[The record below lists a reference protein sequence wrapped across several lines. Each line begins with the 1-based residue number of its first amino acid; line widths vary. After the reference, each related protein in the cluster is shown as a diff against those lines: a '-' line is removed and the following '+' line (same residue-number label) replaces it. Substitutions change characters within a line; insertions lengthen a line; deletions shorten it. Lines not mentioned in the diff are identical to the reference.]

1 MLSHKGSRVLTFI
14 LIGAA
19 LLLCLRAAGPVDK
32 PVISPPYLNPSAYPD
47 LVYHHAFQEGPAVTA
62 RAAIL
67 IEASTGTILYAKNEH
82 ERREQ
87 ASITKAMTAIVA
99 IERGDLAD
107 TVRVSANA
115 ARVPGSSLN
124 LSPGQEYKLE
134 ELLRATMLRSGNDGA
149 TAVAEHIGGSVER
162 FVDLMNRRA
171 ATMGLKSTHFANPHG
186 LSAPGHYSTA
196 YDIALMCI
204 WGFRL
209 PKFADIVGCPELW
222 TSSVETGGAKLVYNT
237 NKLLWSLA
245 GADGVKTGTT
255 SKAGHCLA
263 ASATRDGL
271 QFIAVVLR
279 SGARFRDAANLLEY
293 GFSTFTRV
301 KAARAGV
308 ALGEALV
315 RGGAERSVGLATAKD
330 IDVVVRVDE
339 APRVSVVI
347 DVPKSPKAPVGAGDR
362 IGWIDVLYEENLIT
376 RQQLYAVHGVS
387 KKSMWER

>member
-1 MLSHKGSRVLTFI
+1 LLSERGLKVLA
-14 LIGAA
+14 LIIVGAA
-19 LLLCLRAAGPVDK
+19 LLLCLRSADLVDK
-32 PVISPPYLNPSAYPD
+32 PALSPPYLNPSVYPD
-47 LVYHHAFQEGPAVTA
+47 LVYHHAFCEGPAVTA

-99 IERGDLAD
+99 IERADLAD
-107 TVRVSANA
+107 TVRVSADA
-115 ARVPGSSLN
+115 ARVPGSTLN

-162 FVDLMNRRA
+162 FVDLMNTRA
-171 ATMGLKSTHFANPHG
+171 ATMGLKNTHFANPHG

-222 TSSVETGGAKLVYNT
+222 TSSVETGRTKLVYST
-237 NKLLWSLA
+237 NKLLWSLS

-301 KAARAGV
+301 KAAEAGV
-308 ALGEALV
+308 AVGEALV
-315 RGGAERSVGLATAKD
+315 RGGADRTVGLATAKD

-339 APRVSVVI
+339 VPGVSVI
-347 DVPKSPKAPVGAGDR
+347 ISVPESLEAPVCAGDGV
-362 IGWIDVLYEENLIT
+362 GWMDVLYEGNLIS
-376 RQQLYAVHGVS
+376 RQQLYAVDDVR
-387 KKSMWER
+387 KKSIWER

>member
-1 MLSHKGSRVLTFI
+1 MLSQRGSKALTLI

-19 LLLCLRAAGPVDK
+19 LLLCLRLARPVDK
-32 PVISPPYLNPSAYPD
+32 LVISPPYFNPSGYPD
-47 LVYHHAFQEGPAVTA
+47 LVYHHAFHEGPAVTA

-107 TVRVSANA
+107 TVRVSASA
-115 ARVPGSSLN
+115 ARVPGSTLN
-124 LSPGQEYKLE
+124 LVPGQEYKLE

-162 FVDLMNRRA
+162 FVELMNTRA
-171 ATMGLKSTHFANPHG
+171 ATMGLKNTHFANPHG

-222 TSSVETGGAKLVYNT
+222 TSSVETGRAKLVYNT
-237 NKLLWSLA
+237 NKLLWSLS

-293 GFSTFTRV
+293 GFSTFARV
-301 KAARAGV
+301 KAAEAGV
-308 ALGEALV
+308 AIGEALV
-315 RGGAERSVGLATAKD
+315 RGGADRSVGLATAKD
-330 IDVVVRVDE
+330 VDVVVRVDE
-339 APRVSVVI
+339 VPRVSVVI
-347 DVPKSPKAPVGAGDR
+347 SVPESLKAPVGTGDR
-362 IGWIDVLYEENLIT
+362 AGWMDVLYEENLIT
-376 RQQLYAVHGVS
+376 RQQLYAVDDVRR
-387 KKSMWER
+387 KSMWE